1 MSSTTLLPE
10 KDELYASTN
19 EKVAREHPEI
29 EYNGGL
35 QADEDPADYYGF
47 SIKAVR
53 LG

>member
-1 MSSTTLLPE
+1 MPSNTLLPE
-10 KDELYASTN
+10 KDELYASVN
-19 EKVAREHPEI
+19 EKVERDYPEI